1 MGTKICSCEMGRKL
15 SAKALESGGGGTAG
29 STSTSAGRASTR
41 LVFNLVWFA
50 GSLAM
55 SPLLY
60 ALPRN

>member
-1 MGTKICSCEMGRKL
+1 MGRKL

-55 SPLLY
+55 SPLLLY